1 MEFTSYKTVLT
12 QLRLS
17 KCTWAVRSVELELM
31 STTARAPLKVYQ
43 RAEAWATLLQTM
55 LGILWIVASFK
66 LAGKHGMKILVYLK
80 LYYYYNHNEIM
91 SLRCFFLCFF
101 FLHKYRYFE
110 KNIYVM
116 LVTHPQYNLFYEII
130 SFLPIEF

>member
-17 KCTWAVRSVELELM
+17 KCTWQVRSVELELM

-55 LGILWIVASFK
+55 LGILWIAASFK
-66 LAGKHGMKILVYLK
+66 LAGKHGMKIHVLVYLK
-80 LYYYYNHNEIM
+80 LYYYYYNHNEIM
-91 SLRCFFLCFF
+91 SLSNFF
-101 FLHKYRYFE
+101 FFFF
-110 KNIYVM
+110 
-116 LVTHPQYNLFYEII
+116 FYI
-130 SFLPIEF
+130 STDI